1 MVGGPIIPVSALPN
15 RDGDTAV
22 GGVVGS
28 SLTTFL
34 QLDKLIIIIYTE
46 NPNQVRRHS
55 FLSFFHSN
63 GSIFQKYH
71 HLKTP

>member
-15 RDGDTAV
+15 REGDCVA
-22 GGVVGS
+22 VVGS

-46 NPNQVRRHS
+46 NPNWVRRHS

-63 GSIFQKYH
+63 GSIFQKYR
-71 HLKTP
+71 HLKIP